1 MTSLAA
7 VVLEG
12 LDNAWDPL
20 PARLAG
26 LTEHEYAWEPVPGC
40 WSVRAPGDGG
50 AGAVAWAAD
59 WADPDPVPAPVTTIA
74 WRCWHVAVDCLDSYS
89 ARLFGATGTGLTRT
103 AWVGTWAE
111 AGPLLDASWSVFRA
125 GVAAADDAALDRPL
139 GSAWGPYATASL
151 LQLVV
156 HAQREIVHHG
166 AEMALLRDLYGAG
179 LR

>member
-1 MTSLAA
+1 MTTLPAI
-7 VVLEG
+7 VLEG

-26 LTEHEYAWEPVPGC
+26 LTEQEHAWEPVPGC
-40 WSVRAPGDGG
+40 WSVRARPDGG
-50 AGAVAWAAD
+50 WAAD

-74 WRCWHVAVDCLDSYS
+74 WRLWHLAVDCLDSYA
-89 ARLFGATGTGLTRT
+89 ARLFGTTGTGLTGT

-111 AGPLLDASWSVFRA
+111 AGPLLDRAWAVFRA
-125 GVAAADDAALDRPL
+125 GFAEADDAALAAPL
-139 GSAWGPYATASL
+139 GPAWGPFAEASR
-151 LQLVV
+151 LQLAV

-166 AEMALLRDLYGAG
+166 AEVALLRDLWGAG